1 MATAL
6 RPVMPMENEAMLI
19 ESAMYA
25 RRTVMQ
31 ERVREMS
38 YHGVPRGR
46 EVRIE
51 ALLRELSTH
60 IAGVCGCTI
69 EEARHDWNELMLQA
83 EDALTFLEDQAIAV
97 RVDIQHKVVTRV

>member
-31 ERVREMS
+31 
-38 YHGVPRGR
+38 
-46 EVRIE
+46 
-51 ALLRELSTH
+51 
-60 IAGVCGCTI
+60 
-69 EEARHDWNELMLQA
+69 EARHDWNELMLQA